1 MADDQVS
8 DVHVDSHVLATLRE
22 VMEDEFALLLDTFLT
37 DSDERLRLLREA
49 EAQDDASA
57 MRMAAHSFKGSC
69 SNMGALRLAE
79 LCNELEQRSKKRSLE
94 GIEKLV
100 GEIDGE
106 FAIIRPLYEAERQRS
121 LTDNATVR
129 RF

>member
-1 MADDQVS
+1 MADTHLDR
-8 DVHVDSHVLATLRE
+8 DVLSALQE
-22 VMEDEFALLLDTFLT
+22 VMEDEYSTLLDTFLA
-37 DSDERLRLLREA
+37 DSKERLSLLRKA
-49 EAQDDASA
+49 DDAETLGA
-57 MRMAAHSFKGSC
+57 TAHSFKGSC
-69 SNMGALRLAE
+69 SNMGAIRLAQ
-79 LCNELEQRSKKRSLE
+79 LCNELEQRARQTPLE

-121 LTDNATVR
+121 LADGATVR

>member
-1 MADDQVS
+1 VADTHLDR
-8 DVHVDSHVLATLRE
+8 DVLSALQE
-22 VMEDEFALLLDTFLT
+22 VMEEDYPTLLDTFLA
-37 DSDERLRLLREA
+37 DSEERLSLLHKAGDA
-49 EAQDDASA
+49 ETLGAT
-57 MRMAAHSFKGSC
+57 AHSFKGSC
-69 SNMGALRLAE
+69 SNMGAMRLAE
-79 LCNELEQRSKKRSLE
+79 LCNELEQLSKQKSLE

-121 LTDNATVR
+121 LADNATVR

>member
-1 MADDQVS
+1 VADTHLDR
-8 DVHVDSHVLATLRE
+8 DVLSALQE
-22 VMEDEFALLLDTFLT
+22 VMEDEYSTLLDTFLA
-37 DSDERLRLLREA
+37 DSKERLSLLRKAGDA
-49 EAQDDASA
+49 ETLGAT
-57 MRMAAHSFKGSC
+57 AHSFKGSC
-69 SNMGALRLAE
+69 SNMGAIRLAQ
-79 LCNELEQRSKKRSLE
+79 LCNELEQRARQTPLE

-121 LTDNATVR
+121 LADGATVR

>member
-1 MADDQVS
+1 MADTHLDR
-8 DVHVDSHVLATLRE
+8 DVLSALQA
-22 VMEDEFALLLDTFLT
+22 VMEEEYPTLLDIFLA
-37 DSDERLRLLREA
+37 DSEDRLSLLRKA
-49 EAQDDASA
+49 GGDAKSLEE
-57 MRMAAHSFKGSC
+57 AAHSFKGSC